1 MKGPRAQTSFLDS
14 ARPTKPM
21 VSTNR
26 IRSAIGTEIYLRDL
40 TQASDDQRYEI
51 PCPLLDEL
59 KDVQNRCE
67 SKENNKDDCSDLR
80 WVVSVQDVGVGV
92 VKCRTRFVIGHNG
105 CASSRPN
112 IIRDRA
118 CA

>member
-1 MKGPRAQTSFLDS
+1 MMKGPRAQTSFLDS

-92 VKCRTRFVIGHNG
+92 AIMDVL
-105 CASSRPN
+105 
-112 IIRDRA
+112 RA
-118 CA
+118 GQILFGIVRALEGQCKA